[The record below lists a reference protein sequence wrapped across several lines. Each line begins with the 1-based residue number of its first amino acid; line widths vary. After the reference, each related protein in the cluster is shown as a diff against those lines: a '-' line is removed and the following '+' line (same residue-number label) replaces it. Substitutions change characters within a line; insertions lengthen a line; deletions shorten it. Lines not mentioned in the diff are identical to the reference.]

1 MYRATDSQ
9 SPDCISVRRAST
21 ALLCPPAREEKERNY
36 SLPSSLL
43 SAELYRMRM
52 FSVSRG
58 KVVSHGESIQ
68 SRRGSQSSRYSGD
81 SSVPTRPHS
90 RSSNPCLVQEVRTD
104 LVKVLML
111 GASEVGKSSLCV
123 QFVTSEHVNTYH
135 SVGEAKHYIT
145 EHHITRLSCNTLSI
159 SDDSVCK
166 EVHMA
171 VNKEEARI
179 VFIDHKHGEISLDS
193 QLALYSPDA
202 FLVVMAVDDRSTLC
216 QAELLLS
223 HLSSRDLLH
232 TKPVILVANKTDL
245 VRNRVIKQSGQYLA
259 LSFSLALSL
268 SSLLRLKYFCRTILR
283 STDHYKL

>member
-145 EHHITRLSCNTLSI
+145 EHNTSSHHISPHHTTSHHITPPAYLVT
-159 SDDSVCK
+159 
-166 EVHMA
+166 HYPFQTT
-171 VNKEEARI
+171 
-179 VFIDHKHGEISLDS
+179 VFVK
-193 QLALYSPDA
+193 
-202 FLVVMAVDDRSTLC
+202 RSTW
-216 QAELLLS
+216 Q
-223 HLSSRDLLH
+223 
-232 TKPVILVANKTDL
+232 
-245 VRNRVIKQSGQYLA
+245 
-259 LSFSLALSL
+259 
-268 SSLLRLKYFCRTILR
+268 
-283 STDHYKL
+283 